1 MSALDELLPPAAR
14 PYSEVLLGAGAG
26 ALIAHFGRFASMKRG
41 ALYGAAAGLGI
52 SLLRPRASWSPYFR
66 GWPGRFYAGDS
77 VTQFPTR
84 QLGYAQPYQ
93 SFQQTPIV
101 PGYGLNPY
109 SYEYE
114 VPRRWDYDWRQPD
127 WHRYG
132 DEFRGRG
139 WGHHW

>member
-1 MSALDELLPPAAR
+1 MSAFDELLPPGAR

-41 ALYGAAAGLGI
+41 ALYGAAVGLGI
-52 SLLRPRASWSPYFR
+52 SLLKPRASWSPYFR
-66 GWPGRFYAGDS
+66 GWPGRFYAG
-77 VTQFPTR
+77 
-84 QLGYAQPYQ
+84 Q
-93 SFQQTPIV
+93 SAPPIV

-114 VPRRWDYDWRQPD
+114 IPSWNRDWKQPD

-132 DEFRGRG
+132 DEFRGRS

>member
-1 MSALDELLPPAAR
+1 MSIFDEYFPSAAR
-14 PYSEVLLGAGAG
+14 PYSEVILGAGAG

-41 ALYGAAAGLGI
+41 ALYGAALGLGV
-52 SLLRPRASWSPYFR
+52 SLLKPRSAWPSYYR
-66 GWPGRFYAGDS
+66 GWPGRFYAGEL
-77 VTQFPTR
+77 P
-84 QLGYAQPYQ
+84 G
-93 SFQQTPIV
+93 IV

-114 VPRRWDYDWRQPD
+114 HRGPHNWQQPD

>member
-1 MSALDELLPPAAR
+1 MGALDELLPPAAR
-14 PYSEVLLGAGAG
+14 PYSEVILGAGVG
-26 ALIAHFGRFASMKRG
+26 ALIAHFGHFASMKRG
-41 ALYGAAAGLGI
+41 ALYGAALGLGV
-52 SLLRPRASWSPYFR
+52 SLLKPRSLWPSYYR
-66 GWPGRFYAGDS
+66 GWPGRFYAG
-77 VTQFPTR
+77 QF
-84 QLGYAQPYQ
+84 G
-93 SFQQTPIV
+93 SPIV

-114 VPRRWDYDWRQPD
+114 PSRRWGQDWHQPD

>member
-1 MSALDELLPPAAR
+1 MNALDELLPPAAR
-14 PYSEVLLGAGAG
+14 PYSEVLLGAGVG
-26 ALIAHFGRFASMKRG
+26 ALIAHFGHFASMKRG

-52 SLLRPRASWSPYFR
+52 SLLRPRASWPPYFR
-66 GWPGRFYAGDS
+66 DWPGRFYAGQ
-77 VTQFPTR
+77 TQTGHVP
-84 QLGYAQPYQ
+84 A
-93 SFQQTPIV
+93 IV

-114 VPRRWDYDWRQPD
+114 SGRPYDWQQPD

-132 DEFRGRG
+132 DEFRGRS